1 MGHKPEAG
9 HQLEHQRPIERGPPE
24 EKSVKGRHKI
34 MFRKSLLLR
43 SSAPRQARTRRAAT
57 SVALLTTAVVV
68 GACGSATAGTGS
80 GGAPKSDP
88 STVNLG
94 YLVNFTHAPALVGV
108 TKGYFQ
114 DAMPS
119 GTTVKTTTFTSGTP
133 ESEALLGGTLDAA
146 FLGPGPAINSF
157 IKTKGKVVIVAGAAS
172 GGAGL
177 VVTSKIANGNFP
189 ADLAGQTLSTPS
201 LGNTQDIALRTWL
214 ATKGLTSKV
223 SGGGQVNIDTTSGNS
238 VSLQNFEAGKIAGGW
253 VPEPYEFEF
262 ILQGKGTL
270 AVDETS
276 LWPSG
281 QFPTTVLVVTQSLLQ
296 NHPDIVN
303 DLLKALVQS
312 VDWINANESTAP
324 TTVNNALAATT
335 GGKALKANVLAL
347 AWTHISFGL
356 DPLAA
361 DIQTNANEAKA
372 LGFGTTSDIKGILD
386 LGPLNTILKAAG
398 DPTVSAGSLGS

>member
-1 MGHKPEAG
+1 
-9 HQLEHQRPIERGPPE
+9 
-24 EKSVKGRHKI
+24 
-34 MFRKSLLLR
+34 
-43 SSAPRQARTRRAAT
+43 
-57 SVALLTTAVVV
+57 
-68 GACGSATAGTGS
+68 
-80 GGAPKSDP
+80 
-88 STVNLG
+88 
-94 YLVNFTHAPALVGV
+94 
-108 TKGYFQ
+108 
-114 DAMPS
+114 MPS

-157 IKTKGKVVIVAGAAS
+157 VKTKGKVVIVAGAAS

-177 VVTSKIANGNFP
+177 VVSSKIANGSFP
-189 ADLAGQTLSTPS
+189 ANLAGQTLATPS

-253 VPEPYEFEF
+253 VPEPYKSEF

-270 AVDETS
+270 AVDEAS
-276 LWPSG
+276 LWPNG

-303 DLLKALVQS
+303 DLLKALVKS
-312 VDWINANESTAP
+312 VDWINANESSAP
-324 TTVNNALAATT
+324 TKSTRAGGTT

-361 DIQTNANEAKA
+361 DIQTNANEAEA